1 MTQKLINLGQADKG
15 NGDPLRTAFGKVN
28 DNFTELYGAVGS
40 SIIAGDEMLATETYV
55 NTALLAYQQQLEIDG
70 GDATTDFTAEIL
82 IDGGAA

>member
-1 MTQKLINLGQADKG
+1 MAKQTINLGQADQG
-15 NGDPLRTAFGKVN
+15 NGDPLRVAFTKVN
-28 DNFTELYGAVGS
+28 QNFNEVYSAVGD
-40 SIIAGDEMLATETYV
+40 SINAGEYLATETYV